1 MAPSQTRLLNLVRVA
16 PEASGANL
24 LPDWFPQR
32 VARVKRLITGRS
44 TGPESPIPCSG
55 VAKTTRR
62 LGGSSLITSCW
73 SSAHPFSCGSRWLS
87 RFRNGASQHTER
99 DDWVRRRR
107 GTRALRRAVGVSCM
121 RPPLVSLLRDHE
133 TFMTASRAL

>member
-1 MAPSQTRLLNLVRVA
+1 MVPSRTRLLSLGRVA
-16 PEASGANL
+16 PEASGTNL

-32 VARVKRLITGRS
+32 VERVKRLITGRS
-44 TGPESPIPCSG
+44 TGSESPIPCSG

-73 SSAHPFSCGSRWLS
+73 SSAHLFPCRSGWLR
-87 RFRNGASQHTER
+87 RFRNGASQHAER

-107 GTRALRRAVGVSCM
+107 GPGALRRAVGVARVQS
-121 RPPLVSLLRDHE
+121 PLVSLLRDHK
-133 TFMTASRAL
+133 TFMAAS